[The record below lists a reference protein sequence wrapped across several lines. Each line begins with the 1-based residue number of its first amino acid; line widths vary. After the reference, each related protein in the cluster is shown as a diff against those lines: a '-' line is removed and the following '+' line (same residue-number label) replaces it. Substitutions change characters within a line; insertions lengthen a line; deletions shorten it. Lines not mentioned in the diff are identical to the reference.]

1 MSKKTDN
8 PLNED
13 FKSVMDSITQMNS
26 ADFYKTLQEEK
37 KKMLDL
43 KNQHPNNPLF
53 SQMDSEDFDI
63 SQEEFLEMCELITS
77 GNISETLSEAF
88 SFLGNMG
95 GEKEDEKDIEG
106 CLPVEDSNKKDSSK
120 HGPQG

>member
-8 PLNED
+8 FLDDD
-13 FKSVMDSITQMNS
+13 FKDVMKSITKMDSKE
-26 ADFYKTLQEEK
+26 FGKTLEEEK
-37 KKMLDL
+37 KKMLEL
-43 KNQHPNNPLF
+43 KKQYPNNPLF

-63 SQEEFLEMCELITS
+63 SQDDFLEMCELITS

-95 GEKEDEKDIEG
+95 GEKVDEK
-106 CLPVEDSNKKDSSK
+106 KY
-120 HGPQG
+120 